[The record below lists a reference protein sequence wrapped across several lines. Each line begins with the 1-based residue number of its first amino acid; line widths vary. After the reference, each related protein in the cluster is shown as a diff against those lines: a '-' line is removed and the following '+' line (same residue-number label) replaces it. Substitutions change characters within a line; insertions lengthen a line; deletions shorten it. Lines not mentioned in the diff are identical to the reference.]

1 MIISG
6 MLLLID
12 NILVWLCGELKEFL
26 KTMLK
31 CYEFKSTQS
40 VVLTKLEGS

>member
-26 KTMLK
+26 KMIWQQKPDIL
-31 CYEFKSTQS
+31 ST
-40 VVLTKLEGS
+40 V